1 MHFIIKRKIK
11 PAVRMTQRGKYVKK
25 DAQEYLV
32 SKDDI
37 GYQLKEQMQ
46 EHGWTMLPDRTSLQL
61 SVMFTL
67 PMRLNGQDLSN
78 QIKTIED
85 SAQGIVLVNDR
96 WIDSIRADRE
106 LGDEYSAS
114 VTIREANE

>member
-1 MHFIIKRKIK
+1 MHFTIKRKIK
-11 PAVRMTQRGKYVKK
+11 PHVRMTQRGKYVKK
-25 DAQEYLV
+25 DAQEYLA

-37 GYQLKEQMQ
+37 GWQLKQQMQ
-46 EHGWTMLPDRTSLQL
+46 EHGWTMLPDETSLQL

-67 PMRLNGQDLSN
+67 PQRLNSQDLSN
-78 QIKTIED
+78 QIKTVED
-85 SAQGIVLVNDR
+85 SAQGVGFVNDR

-114 VTIREANE
+114 VTIRAANE

>member
-1 MHFIIKRKIK
+1 MHFIITGKIK
-11 PAVRMTQRGKYVKK
+11 PHVRMTQRGKWVKK
-25 DAQEYLV
+25 DAQEYLA

-37 GYQLKEQMQ
+37 GWQLKNQMQ
-46 EHGWTMLPDRTSLQL
+46 LRGWTMLPDRTSLQL

-67 PMRLNGQDLSN
+67 PKRLNSQDLSN

-85 SAQGIVLVNDR
+85 AAQGIVFVNDR

-106 LGDEYSAS
+106 LGDEYITS